1 MSVQPLTI
9 GSLQDAV
16 CDGPAARVGALP
28 PEVRELHRRVLRAFL
43 TTGRAPHRDDLCPAA
58 AGGVDLDDAFRRL
71 AGVDLV
77 HLGHDG
83 QVLVAYP
90 FSGRPT
96 GHTVRLGE
104 GPTVKA
110 MCAIDA
116 LGIPYMTGRDAL
128 IVSTDPDSGQSIR
141 VERRAEA
148 WRWSPV
154 GAAVLLAQR
163 TGDGP
168 AVDCLCPLIT
178 FHGAHEDAARYLD
191 ARPDLAGVVLDQ
203 TEAVEIARRSFG
215 AQLTG
220 VAPGEET
227 A

>member
-1 MSVQPLTI
+1 MIENPLTI

-16 CDGPAARVGALP
+16 CDGPGARVAALP
-28 PEVRELHRRVLRAFL
+28 PEVRELHQRVLRAFL
-43 TTGRAPHRDDLCPAA
+43 TTGRVPHRDDLYPAA
-58 AGGVDLDDAFRRL
+58 AGGVDPDDALRRL

-83 QVLVAYP
+83 HVLVAYP

-96 GHTVRLGE
+96 GHTVRLVD
-104 GPTVKA
+104 GPTVEA

-116 LGIPYMTGRDAL
+116 LGIPYMTGRHAL
-128 IVSTDPDSGQSIR
+128 IVSADPDSGQSIR
-141 VERRAEA
+141 VERLAKA

-154 GAAVLLAQR
+154 GATVLLAQSN
-163 TGDGP
+163 GEGP
-168 AVDCLCPLIT
+168 AADCLCPLIT
-178 FHGAHEDAARYLD
+178 FHVAREDAARYLG
-191 ARPDLAGVVLDQ
+191 ARPALEGVVLDQ
-203 TEAVEIARRSFG
+203 AAAVEIARRSFG
-215 AQLTG
+215 ALLTG